1 MSLCEVRQ
9 AMQVILKAMKKTLK
23 SFPKKTTHVEIM
35 KRFYQIPNF
44 VIVSTD
50 VVAKKEIMIGL
61 IHSLLEVKKA
71 RSLG

>member
-1 MSLCEVRQ
+1 
-9 AMQVILKAMKKTLK
+9 MQVILKAMKKTLK
-23 SFPKKTTHVEIM
+23 SFPKKNHTCRDNEEVLSDL
-35 KRFYQIPNF
+35 FVVALIPNF
-44 VIVSTD
+44 VMVSTD

>member
-1 MSLCEVRQ
+1 
-9 AMQVILKAMKKTLK
+9 
-23 SFPKKTTHVEIM
+23 M